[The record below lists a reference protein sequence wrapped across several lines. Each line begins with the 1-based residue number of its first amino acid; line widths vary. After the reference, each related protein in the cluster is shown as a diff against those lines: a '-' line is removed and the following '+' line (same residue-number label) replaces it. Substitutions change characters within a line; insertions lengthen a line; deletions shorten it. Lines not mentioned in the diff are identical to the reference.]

1 MNIAKLFTKGQSGNP
16 AGRPKDTRNRLTK
29 KVLEDIL
36 AHWNELDPVAKM
48 TKGLHALQRAYR
60 DKPVE
65 YVKAVLSVMPKELAI
80 ENVMADMSDA
90 DLDQLTIAIKDHLTA
105 VRERSK
111 DESEPSV
118 H

>member
-1 MNIAKLFTKGQSGNP
+1 MAKLFTKGQSGNP

-36 AHWNELDPVAKM
+36 QHWNELDPVTKT

-90 DLDQLTIAIKDHLTA
+90 WYRASSPKRMNT
-105 VRERSK
+105 SK
-111 DESEPSV
+111 KGSSG
-118 H
+118 

>member
-1 MNIAKLFTKGQSGNP
+1 
-16 AGRPKDTRNRLTK
+16 
-29 KVLEDIL
+29 
-36 AHWNELDPVAKM
+36 M

-60 DKPVE
+60 DKPIE

-80 ENVMADMSDA
+80 ESVMADMSDA
-90 DLDQLTIAIKDHLTA
+90 DLDQLTIAIKDHLTM

-111 DESEPSV
+111 DEDGDTV

>member
-1 MNIAKLFTKGQSGNP
+1 MAKLFTKGQSGNP